1 MWKNALMGGLLAS
14 LLGTA
19 ALACD
24 DGKCPISGLHFDDGW
39 VRAAG
44 PAARTAAVYG
54 EIENHGDHPVVLTGV
69 TTPAATH
76 AQFHRSMLVD
86 GVMRMRGVSEGISLP
101 PHGEFSWRPG
111 GNHIM
116 LMGLTA
122 PLAEG
127 DIVPLRFTLADG
139 AVLEVSARVGE
150 ARAGS
155 DDHHSAHDARQ
166 EHSAHD
172 AHPEQSAH
180 DARPEQSAHDT
191 QPESHHQDRHDA
203 GTHNEDG
210 HEMMHHSEDHS
221 THH

>member
-1 MWKNALMGGLLAS
+1 M
-14 LLGTA
+14 
-19 ALACD
+19 
-24 DGKCPISGLHFDDGW
+24 
-39 VRAAG
+39 
-44 PAARTAAVYG
+44 
-54 EIENHGDHPVVLTGV
+54 VLTGV

-111 GNHIM
+111 GDHIM

-155 DDHHSAHDARQ
+155 DDHHSAHDAHP

-172 AHPEQSAH
+172 AH
-180 DARPEQSAHDT
+180 
-191 QPESHHQDRHDA
+191 PESHHQDRHDA

-210 HEMMHHSEDHS
+210 QEMMHHSEDHS

>member
-111 GNHIM
+111 GDHIM

-150 ARAGS
+150 
-155 DDHHSAHDARQ
+155 
-166 EHSAHD
+166 
-172 AHPEQSAH
+172 
-180 DARPEQSAHDT
+180 
-191 QPESHHQDRHDA
+191 
-203 GTHNEDG
+203 
-210 HEMMHHSEDHS
+210 
-221 THH
+221 

>member
-111 GNHIM
+111 GDHIM

-155 DDHHSAHDARQ
+155 DDHHSAHDAHP
-166 EHSAHD
+166 ENSAHD
-172 AHPEQSAH
+172 AH
-180 DARPEQSAHDT
+180 
-191 QPESHHQDRHDA
+191 PESHHQDRHDA

-210 HEMMHHSEDHS
+210 QEMMHHSEDHS